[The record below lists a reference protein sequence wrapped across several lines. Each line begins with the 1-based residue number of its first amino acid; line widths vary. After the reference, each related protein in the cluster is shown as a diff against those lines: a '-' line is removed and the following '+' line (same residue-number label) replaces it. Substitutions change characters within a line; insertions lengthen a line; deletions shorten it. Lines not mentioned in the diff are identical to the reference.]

1 MKPKNIPSCFGKQP
15 TSLALSLFLGATT
28 VYAADSQ
35 ILPFNI
41 PAQPLG
47 SALTRFS
54 TATGLQ
60 VLYEGDIA
68 GNVQTQPVS
77 GNYTPD
83 AALRQLTRNTGL
95 SYRYSDAGTVTL
107 VKNVAENSPA
117 ETPQSGGEGQMMPKV
132 TVEADS
138 DNPYDDS
145 TWATDPYNKDYNRPN
160 ATTATKTD
168 TPVMET
174 PVSIQV
180 VTKGVLADKQ
190 SITLPDAVNGH
201 VSGVLGR
208 TGGGFLYDNFI
219 IRGLPGSGFGDAYR
233 NGLFNRQDIYDIAN
247 IEQVDILKGPSAVLY
262 GRIEPGG
269 LINYVTKKPLSTP
282 YYSVQQQ
289 FGSFD
294 QYRTLVDATGPIDND
309 KHWLYR
315 FNGSYTNNESFRDF
329 VGNERFFVAPVISWQ
344 PNNRFTANFELEYK
358 HDRFNADNGTVALA
372 RTLKNGDYIVDDRP
386 APLPISRSME
396 DGRDRQVVEGTS
408 AAFDWTYRFN
418 DDWKLTHRYLFKD
431 WTLSGPIQFSFFVDQ
446 ENGRYKLFRSASLS
460 GQDVQTHS
468 TNFDLNGKF
477 DFYGTQ
483 HNFLFGVDGYL
494 ATTDAPFRDGD
505 EAAVPPLDIFN
516 PEYGQVDYASFNHY
530 NGFFYRKESWFGAYI
545 QDQITLFDNWH
556 ILLGGR
562 YDNVTTGGRFS
573 SVSMNDAIAGR
584 IANKDDNFSPRG
596 GILYQPFNWLS
607 LYGSYSESFS
617 GNNGIDK
624 NNKPFDPQRGKQYEL
639 GIKTETPDKRFSSTL
654 AFFHLTKTNLT
665 TDDRTDD
672 NQNFQVLVGKIR
684 SKGIELDLAGQITDN
699 LNILATYAYT
709 QAEYTQNTPDFSKG
723 LRLEN
728 VPRHQGSV
736 WGTWQFNEAFK
747 AGLGVVV
754 LGRRYGDP
762 FAPNFLLPGY
772 ARLDA
777 MASYTHRIGDHR
789 LTAQVNINNLL
800 DKEYYASTD
809 GFSTGIMPGAP
820 INVFGS
826 LKYEF

>member
-1 MKPKNIPSCFGKQP
+1 MTNRRYRSHLTIVLIAFLFIGQVSAD
-15 TSLALSLFLGATT
+15 TSTRQ
-28 VYAADSQ
+28 YH
-35 ILPFNI
+35 I
-41 PAQPLG
+41 PAQPLN
-47 SALTRFS
+47 SALMRFAS
-54 TATGLQ
+54 DSNLELLYTADKLRAFKTAGLDGSMTPAQ
-60 VLYEGDIA
+60 ALSQLLQG
-68 GNVQTQPVS
+68 S
-77 GNYTPD
+77 GM
-83 AALRQLTRNTGL
+83 
-95 SYRYSDAGTVTL
+95 SYRFVDAGTVTIEPEDSYF
-107 VKNVAENSPA
+107 KKTAT
-117 ETPQSGGEGQMMPKV
+117 TPDQPGQQLSGGDTTLPKV
-132 TVEADS
+132 TVEADAE
-138 DNPYDDS
+138 NPYADPN
-145 TWATDPYNKDYNRPN
+145 WATDPYNHDYNRPN

-174 PVSIQV
+174 PVSVQV
-180 VTKGVLADKQ
+180 VPRGVLADKQ

-208 TGGGFLYDNFI
+208 TGGGYLYDNFI

-247 IEQVDILKGPSAVLY
+247 IEQIDILKGPAAVLY

-269 LINYVTKKPLSTP
+269 LVNYVTKKPLATP
-282 YYSVQQQ
+282 YYSLQQQ
-289 FGSFD
+289 FGSYD
-294 QYRTLVDATGPIDND
+294 QYRTQFDATGPIDKD

-315 FNGSYTNNESFRDF
+315 FNGSYSNNESFRDF
-329 VGNERFFVAPVISWQ
+329 VGNERFFVAPVISWR
-344 PNNRFTANFELEYK
+344 PNDKFTANFELEYK
-358 HDRFNADNGTVALA
+358 HDRFNADNGTTALA
-372 RTLKNGDYIVDDRP
+372 RTDINGNYIVDDRP
-386 APLPISRSME
+386 APIPISRSME
-396 DGRDRQVVEGTS
+396 DGRDRQVVDSTS

-418 DDWKLTHRYLFKD
+418 DDWKFTHRYLFKD
-431 WTLSGPIQFSFFVDQ
+431 WTLSGPILFTFSVDR
-446 ENGRYKLFRSASLS
+446 ENGSYKMFRSANIA

-477 DFYGTQ
+477 EIYGTK
-483 HNFLFGVDGYL
+483 HNFLFGVDGFL
-494 ATTDAPFRDGD
+494 ATTDAANREQDI
-505 EAAVPPLDIFN
+505 PPLDIFN
-516 PEYGQVDYASFNHY
+516 PEYGQVDFTALEKSEFTS
-530 NGFFYRKESWFGAYI
+530 FFYRKESWFGAYI
-545 QDQITLFDNWH
+545 QDQITLFDKWH

-562 YDNVTTGGRFS
+562 YDNVTTGGRFTT
-573 SVSMNDAIAGR
+573 VSMNDAIAGR
-584 IANKDDNFSPRG
+584 VANKDDNFSPRG

-665 TDDRTDD
+665 TDDRTDN

-684 SKGIELDLAGQITDN
+684 SKGIELDVAGQITDN
-699 LNILATYAYT
+699 LNVLATYAYT
-709 QAEYTQNTPDFSKG
+709 QAEYTQSTPDFNKG

-736 WGTWQFNEAFK
+736 WGTWQFNDAFK

-754 LGRRYGDP
+754 QGRRYGDP
-762 FAPNFLLPGY
+762 IAPNFSMPGY

-777 MASYTHRIGDHR
+777 MASYTYRMGDHR
-789 LTAQVNINNLL
+789 LTAQVNLNNLL
-800 DKEYYASTD
+800 DKQYYASTD
-809 GFSTGIMPGAP
+809 GSSTGIMPGAP